1 MNYRAVVFDFDGTI
15 IDTEQHLFETINH
28 YLKCMEKLLFQ
39 SIIIV
44 LLLAARL
51 ELHVYLENEIGVE
64 ATEALYESH
73 HTQSVHL
80 PMIDN
85 INHLMDIL
93 DKKKIPM
100 AIATSS
106 SRSNIQPTLDAL
118 GLTERI
124 PVIVGREDVE
134 EVKPAP
140 DLYLKAVQELNF
152 NPGSCLAIEDSV
164 NGATAAERAGLG
176 VIVNTNP
183 MTSIMNFDA
192 LQLVGMNMTA
202 DQIDAEFL
210 NSR

>member
-28 YLKCMEKLLFQ
+28 YLKMNGKTPI
-39 SIIIV
+39 SIDYYRASIGG
-44 LLLAARL
+44 AAS
-51 ELHVYLENEIGVE
+51 ELHAYLENEMGVE
-64 ATEALYESH
+64 ATEELYASH
-73 HTQSVHL
+73 HTQSVYL

-85 INHLMDIL
+85 ISRLMDKL

-106 SRSNIQPTLDAL
+106 SRANIQPTLDAL

-134 EVKPAP
+134 DVKPAP

-152 NPGSCLAIEDSV
+152 NPSSCLAIEDSV

-176 VIVNTNP
+176 VVVNTNP
-183 MTSIMNFDA
+183 MTSLMNFDA
-192 LQLVGMNMTA
+192 LQLAGMNMTA
-202 DQIDAEFL
+202 DQIENEFFK
-210 NSR
+210 